1 MKPAR
6 IWNGL
11 NLRDTDVL
19 QNRIIFIIA
28 AINYP
33 GPLQSLQWTALLGKM
48 CSYIYVAHPKMHSWG
63 SALA

>member
-1 MKPAR
+1 MKLR

-11 NLRDTDVL
+11 NLRHTDVL
-19 QNRIIFIIA
+19 QNHIIFIIA

-33 GPLQSLQWTALLGKM
+33 GPLQSLQWMALWGKM
-48 CSYIYVAHPKMHSWG
+48 CSYVYIATPKMHSSG

>member
-1 MKPAR
+1 MKPAG

-19 QNRIIFIIA
+19 QNHTIFIIA
-28 AINYP
+28 TINYP
-33 GPLQSLQWTALLGKM
+33 GPLQSLQRTALLGKK
-48 CSYIYVAHPKMHSWG
+48 CSYVYAAHPRMHSWD